1 MLRARSR
8 YKIENFIFINIIFPV
23 FEIFILFFSISLYG
37 WFLTFLEVVITFVL
51 GFYLF
56 KKNKSSFFDYFSHPS
71 KITEFSSHSLFNN
84 KKNFLAMVGSVLLVL
99 PGYIS
104 DIFGLFLIIK
114 FTQNIFL
121 KLLLLIAKPVNNDSS
136 VFKEH
141 EGEIVEG
148 EFFDLDKKNR
158 INK

>member
-1 MLRARSR
+1 M
-8 YKIENFIFINIIFPV
+8 I
-23 FEIFILFFSISLYG
+23 
-37 WFLTFLEVVITFVL
+37 
-51 GFYLF
+51 
-56 KKNKSSFFDYFSHPS
+56 
-71 KITEFSSHSLFNN
+71 
-84 KKNFLAMVGSVLLVL
+84 GSVLLVL

-104 DIFGLFLIIK
+104 DIFGLFLIFK

-121 KLLLLIAKPVNNDSS
+121 KLLFLVAKPANNSS

-141 EGEIVEG
+141 ESEIVEG

>member
-1 MLRARSR
+1 MKTL
-8 YKIENFIFINIIFPV
+8 FLLTLFFPV

-37 WFLTFLEVVITFVL
+37 WFLTFLEVFITLVL

-56 KKNKSSFFDYFSHPS
+56 KKNRSSILNYFSKPS
-71 KITEFSSHSLFNN
+71 KIIEFSSLSLSNN
-84 KKNFLAMVGSVLLVL
+84 KKSFLAMIGSVLLVL

-104 DIFGLFLIIK
+104 DIFGLLLLFK

-121 KLLLLIAKPVNNDSS
+121 KLLLLIAKPANYNSS

-158 INK
+158 INE

>member
-1 MLRARSR
+1 MRTL
-8 YKIENFIFINIIFPV
+8 FLLTLFFPV
-23 FEIFILFFSISLYG
+23 LEIFILFFSISLYG
-37 WFLTFLEVVITFVL
+37 WFLTFLEVFITLVL

-56 KKNKSSFFDYFSHPS
+56 KKNRSSILNYFSNPS
-71 KITEFSSHSLFNN
+71 KIIEFSSLSLSNN
-84 KKNFLAMVGSVLLVL
+84 KKSFLAMIGSVLLVL

-104 DIFGLFLIIK
+104 DIFGLFLIFQ
-114 FTQNIFL
+114 FTQNISL
-121 KLLLLIAKPVNNDSS
+121 KLLLLIAKTSNYNSS

-141 EGEIVEG
+141 ESEIVEG

>member
-1 MLRARSR
+1 
-8 YKIENFIFINIIFPV
+8 
-23 FEIFILFFSISLYG
+23 
-37 WFLTFLEVVITFVL
+37 
-51 GFYLF
+51 
-56 KKNKSSFFDYFSHPS
+56 
-71 KITEFSSHSLFNN
+71 
-84 KKNFLAMVGSVLLVL
+84 MVGSVLLVL

-104 DIFGLFLIIK
+104 DIFGLFLVFR

-121 KLLLLIAKPVNNDSS
+121 KFLLMVAMPVNNNSS

-141 EGEIVEG
+141 ESEIVEG